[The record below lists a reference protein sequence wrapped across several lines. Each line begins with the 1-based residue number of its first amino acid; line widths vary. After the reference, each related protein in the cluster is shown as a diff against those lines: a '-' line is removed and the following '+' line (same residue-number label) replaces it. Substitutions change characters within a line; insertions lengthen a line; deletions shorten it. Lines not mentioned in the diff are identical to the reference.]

1 MDLKN
6 TSINITPA
14 IGVIGSGSFGTVIA
28 NLLAENNERVFIYT
42 RSKDTADKMSKAK
55 SNRGQELHPHI
66 IPTND
71 IDEITSECNLIY
83 PCVPSNE
90 FRPMM
95 RKFSDYLRPHH
106 ILIHCTKGFDIIL
119 PEGKDLLDKDVRL
132 KASDIFTMSQVIAQ
146 ESSVIRIGCLS
157 GPNLS
162 KEIAAKQ
169 PAATVIASKFDEV
182 IREGQASIRSKRF
195 QVYGSNDLLAVELGG
210 ILKNTMAI
218 AAGGLGGMGYGQN
231 ALAFLI
237 SRGLSEI
244 VRLGVALGAQKE
256 AFLGLAGIGDLIAT
270 CTSPLSRNYLVGQR
284 LANGESLAYILET
297 TDEVT
302 EGVYTVSICKKLAD
316 NIGLKL
322 PIINIVYKV
331 LFEGMD
337 AKEGLGYLMDY
348 RWGTDVDFM

>member
-1 MDLKN
+1 MDSKN
-6 TSINITPA
+6 TSSNQFPV
-14 IGVIGSGSFGTVIA
+14 GVIGSGSFGTVIA
-28 NLLAENNERVFIYT
+28 NLLAENNEKVFIYT
-42 RSKDTADKMSKAK
+42 RKKEVADEMRKTRK
-55 SNRGQELHPHI
+55 NRGQELHSAV

-71 IDEITSECNLIY
+71 MEEITSGCNLIY
-83 PCVPSNE
+83 PCVPSND
-90 FRPMM
+90 FRSMI
-95 RKFSDYLRPHH
+95 KLFSDYLRPHH
-106 ILIHCTKGFDIIL
+106 ILIHCTKGFDIQV
-119 PEGKDLLDKDVRL
+119 PKGKNLLDKDL
-132 KASDIFTMSQVIAQ
+132 KIGLSDIHTMSEVIMQ
-146 ESSVIRIGCLS
+146 ESSVVRVGCLS

-162 KEIAAKQ
+162 KELAAYQ

-182 IREGQASIRSKRF
+182 IKEGQASIRSKRF

-270 CTSPLSRNYLVGQR
+270 CTSPLSRNYLVGYR
-284 LANGESLAYILET
+284 LAKGETLEYILET

-316 NIGLKL
+316 SLGIRL
-322 PIINIVYKV
+322 PIINIVYRV

-337 AKEGLGYLMDY
+337 AKQGLGYLMDY
-348 RWGTDVDFM
+348 RWVTDVDFM